1 MARLESES
9 KAGFYPTPPKEM
21 ELIIKRLSSQGNC
34 VTLLDPCA
42 GEGLPLRQVQD
53 HLYEQGID
61 SITYGIELEKTR
73 AKTAE
78 LHLDNTLNC
87 GYEETRL
94 SHRAFSFMYLNP
106 PFSSFKGERLERIF
120 FRDLTKPN
128 SYLTDEAVVVLNMPQ
143 RVLEDMSSIVA
154 QRLENVK
161 IYRFTD
167 ENFYNYRQVILY
179 GTLRKK
185 RGSRDENI
193 KRMLEQFAYL
203 PPNVIPTLETEDDVV
218 YNIPKAEREVSIFET
233 NVVDIDDVIRS
244 MEQSRIMESF
254 IDNVSNPKLESVNAT
269 NPAMPLKISHMAT
282 AIASGALPEEM
293 GDHLLVGV
301 TKVKK
306 TEDTEYDDEGTK
318 RDTETFQS
326 ESMIR
331 VFTSNGI
338 YDLE

>member
-1 MARLESES
+1 MARLESEA
-9 KAGFYPTPPKEM
+9 KAGFYPTPPEEM
-21 ELIIKRLSSQGNC
+21 KLIIKRLSSQNDH

-42 GEGLPLRQVQD
+42 GEGLPLKQVQD
-53 HLYEQGID
+53 HLQDDGVV
-61 SITYGIELEKTR
+61 STTYGIELEKTR
-73 AKTAE
+73 AVTASK
-78 LHLDNTLNC
+78 HIDNMLNC
-87 GYEETRL
+87 GYEETRM

-128 SYLTDEAVVVLNMPQ
+128 SYLTSGAVVVLNMPQ

-179 GTLRKK
+179 GTVREK
-185 RGSRDENI
+185 RGSRDENV
-193 KRMLEQFAYL
+193 KSMLEQFAYL
-203 PPNVIPTLETEDDVV
+203 PPDVIPTLDVEDNIV
-218 YNIPKAEREVSIFET
+218 YNIPTAEREVSIFET
-233 NVVDIDDVIRS
+233 NVVDIDDVKRS
-244 MEQSRIMESF
+244 MERSRIMDVF
-254 IDNVSNPKLESVNAT
+254 IDSVSNPKLESVNAT
-269 NPAMPLKISHMAT
+269 SPAMPLKISHMAT

-301 TKVKK
+301 TKVKR
-306 TEDTEYDDEGTK
+306 TEDVEYDDEGTK
-318 RDTETFQS
+318 RDTETYQS

-331 VFTSNGI
+331 VFASDGI